1 MMAAL
6 HHSGLPLAAAAIAV
20 SAGSPV
26 FGGELQCTA
35 PVAPA
40 QLHWGASP
48 AGPLPTRPHSA
59 ARRARWI
66 LAALVLGVLGLLL
79 IAILLPVGTLLGKSL
94 WAEDGRFTGL
104 AQFVAYARTPGVG
117 QSLFNS
123 LWLSALSATLGVAL
137 AYGYAYGVMR
147 CCLPGARWFRAVAL
161 VPLLA
166 PSLLMAISLIYLF
179 GSQGLLKSWLMGGSA
194 YGPFGIVVGAV
205 LWTFPHALMI
215 LCTTLASG
223 DARLYEAAA
232 TLGASRWRSFWQV
245 TLPGSRYGL
254 MISWIVVFVLVVTDF
269 GVPKVIGGNT
279 QVLAT
284 DIYKQVIGQQN
295 LSMGA
300 VVALLLLLP
309 AGLAF
314 VAERHLR
321 QRQAATLGLRSVLFT
336 SQPHAPLDRAM
347 LVYCGLVALVLL
359 TVMGT
364 AVLAS
369 LVSFWP
375 YNLTL
380 SFKNYRFDMMD
391 GGGWASYGNSLQLAL
406 GTAVVGALLSFLTAY
421 LVAKPTHWAR
431 TRQWLH
437 AVATLPMAVPGLAL
451 GLGYILFFNAA
462 WNPLHFLYGSLSILV
477 VCTVAHFFSV
487 AHITQL
493 TALQQLDAEYER
505 VADSMGV
512 PFWTVLWRVH
522 LPVCLPAVMQV
533 AGYFFVN
540 AMTTVSAVVFLY
552 APETTLAS
560 VAVLAMDDAG
570 DIAPAAAMATL
581 IFATAAVGRLLIA
594 GLDAGLS
601 RRTQR
606 WRQR

>member
-1 MMAAL
+1 MMTAATPA
-6 HHSGLPLAAAAIAV
+6 LPLGADPVVPSAV
-20 SAGSPV
+20 PH
-26 FGGELQCTA
+26 TA
-35 PVAPA
+35 RRH
-40 QLHWGASP
+40 QD
-48 AGPLPTRPHSA
+48 AGPAAPRPSRTFHGE
-59 ARRARWI
+59 RLW
-66 LAALVLGVLGLLL
+66 LGVLVLGLLGVLL
-79 IAILLPVGTLLGKSL
+79 IAIALPVGALLGRSF
-94 WAEDGRFTGL
+94 WSADGQFSGL
-104 AQFVAYARTPGVG
+104 AQYMAYARTPGVA

-123 LWLSALSATLGVAL
+123 LWLSATSSTLCVAL
-137 AYGYAYGVMR
+137 AYGYAYGVVRSCMP
-147 CCLPGARWFRAVAL
+147 LAAWFRAIAL

-166 PSLLMAISLIYLF
+166 PSLLMAISLVYLF
-179 GSQGLLKSWLMGGSA
+179 GAQGLLKSWLLGGSA
-194 YGPFGIVVGAV
+194 YGPFGIILGSV

-232 TLGASRWRSFWQV
+232 TLGAGRWRSFCQV
-245 TLPGSRYGL
+245 TLPSSRYGL
-254 MISWIVVFVLVVTDF
+254 LIAWIVVFVLVVTDF

-279 QVLAT
+279 PMLAT
-284 DIYKQVIGQQN
+284 DIYKQVIGQHN

-300 VVALLLLLP
+300 VVAMLLLVP

-314 VAERHLR
+314 AAERHLR
-321 QRQAATLGLRSVLFT
+321 ARQAATMAVRATPLVPQPAALRDRVL
-336 SQPHAPLDRAM
+336 L
-347 LVYCGLVALVLL
+347 LYCSLVAMGLL
-359 TVMGT
+359 AVMGT

-369 LVSFWP
+369 LVTFWP
-375 YNLTL
+375 YNLSL
-380 SFKNYRFDMMD
+380 GFRHYQFDMMD
-391 GGGWASYGNSLQLAL
+391 GGGWASYGNSLAMAAA
-406 GTAVVGALLSFLTAY
+406 TAVVGALLSFLSAY
-421 LVAKPTHWAR
+421 LVAKPTGWAR
-431 TRQWLH
+431 ARQWLH
-437 AVATLPMAVPGLAL
+437 GVATLPMAVPGLAL

-462 WNPLHFLYGSLSILV
+462 SNPLHFLYGSLGILAL
-477 VCTVAHFFSV
+477 CSVAHFFSV

-552 APETTLAS
+552 APETSLAS

-594 GLDAGLS
+594 ALDGWTQQ
-601 RRTQR
+601 RTQH
-606 WRQR
+606 WRRR

>member
-1 MMAAL
+1 MSFSTAVLGAASIPSASRKQA
-6 HHSGLPLAAAAIAV
+6 SGPAAPRQTYIFNWEKLWL
-20 SAGSPV
+20 G
-26 FGGELQCTA
+26 
-35 PVAPA
+35 
-40 QLHWGASP
+40 
-48 AGPLPTRPHSA
+48 
-59 ARRARWI
+59 
-66 LAALVLGVLGLLL
+66 ALVLGLLVVLLVA
-79 IAILLPVGTLLGKSL
+79 IALPVGTLLGHSFVSV
-94 WAEDGRFTGL
+94 DGQFSGL
-104 AQFVAYARTPGVG
+104 AQFMAYARMPGVG
-117 QSLFNS
+117 RSLFNS
-123 LWLSALSATLGVAL
+123 LWLSALSSTLCVAL
-137 AYGYAYGVMR
+137 AYGYAYGVVRSCMP
-147 CCLPGARWFRAVAL
+147 LARLFRAIAL

-179 GSQGLLKSWLMGGSA
+179 GAQGLLKSWLLGGSA
-194 YGPFGIVVGAV
+194 YGPFGIVLGSV

-215 LCTTLASG
+215 LCTTLASS

-232 TLGASRWRSFWQV
+232 TLGAGRWRSFCQV
-245 TLPGSRYGL
+245 TLPASRYGL
-254 MISWIVVFVLVVTDF
+254 MIAWIVVFVLVVTDF

-279 QVLAT
+279 QMLAT

-300 VVALLLLLP
+300 VVAMLLLVP

-314 VAERHLR
+314 AAERHLR
-321 QRQAATLGLRSVLFT
+321 AKQAATMAVRAVLLVP
-336 SQPHAPLDRAM
+336 QPHAPLDRAL
-347 LVYCGLVALVLL
+347 LVYCSLIALALL
-359 TVMGT
+359 AVMGT
-364 AVLAS
+364 AMLAS

-375 YNLTL
+375 YNLSL
-380 SFKNYRFDMMD
+380 SFKHYQFDMMD
-391 GGGWASYGNSLQLAL
+391 GGGWASYGNSLTMAAA
-406 GTAVVGALLSFLTAY
+406 TAVIGALLSFLSAY
-421 LVAKPTHWAR
+421 LVAKPTGWVRA
-431 TRQWLH
+431 RQWLH

-451 GLGYILFFNAA
+451 GLGYILFFNAGD
-462 WNPLHFLYGSLSILV
+462 NPLHFLYGSLGILV
-477 VCTVAHFFSV
+477 LCSVAHFFSV

-512 PFWTVLWRVH
+512 PFWTLLWRVH

-552 APETTLAS
+552 SPETTLAS

-594 GLDAGLS
+594 ALDAWMQK
-601 RRTQR
+601 RTQH
-606 WRQR
+606 WRHR

>member
-1 MMAAL
+1 MDASSSALPVGSYAPAAE
-6 HHSGLPLAAAAIAV
+6 SRRQQDTG
-20 SAGSPV
+20 
-26 FGGELQCTA
+26 
-35 PVAPA
+35 PVAPR
-40 QLHWGASP
+40 Q
-48 AGPLPTRPHSA
+48 TRFFD
-59 ARRARWI
+59 WEK
-66 LAALVLGVLGLLL
+66 LWLGLSVLGLLGAL
-79 IAILLPVGTLLGKSL
+79 LVAIALPVGALLGHSFVS
-94 WAEDGRFTGL
+94 ADGKFSGL
-104 AQFVAYARTPGVG
+104 AQYLAYARTPGVG

-123 LWLSALSATLGVAL
+123 LWLSAFSSTLCVAL

-147 CCLPGARWFRAVAL
+147 SCMPLAKFFRAIAL

-179 GSQGLLKSWLMGGSA
+179 GAQGLLKSWLLGGTA
-194 YGPFGIVVGAV
+194 YGPFGIILGSV

-232 TLGASRWRSFWQV
+232 TLGAGRWRSFCQV
-245 TLPGSRYGL
+245 TLPASRYGL
-254 MISWIVVFVLVVTDF
+254 MIAWIVVFVLVVTDF

-279 QVLAT
+279 QMLAT

-300 VVALLLLLP
+300 VVAMLLLVP

-314 VAERHLR
+314 AAERHLR
-321 QRQAATLGLRSVLFT
+321 ARQAAAMSVRAVPLVP
-336 SQPHAPLDRAM
+336 QPCAPLDRAL
-347 LVYCGLVALVLL
+347 LVYCSLMALALL
-359 TVMGT
+359 AVMGV

-380 SFKNYRFDMMD
+380 TFRNYQFDLMD
-391 GGGWASYGNSLQLAL
+391 GGGWASYANSLTMAVA
-406 GTAVVGALLSFLTAY
+406 TAATGALLSFLSAY
-421 LVAKPTHWAR
+421 LVAKPTGWGRA
-431 TRQWLH
+431 RQWLH

-451 GLGYILFFNAA
+451 GLGYILFFNAGG
-462 WNPLHFLYGSLSILV
+462 NPLHFLYGSMGILV
-477 VCTVAHFFSV
+477 LCTVAHFFSV

-505 VADSMGV
+505 VADSMGL
-512 PFWTVLWRVH
+512 PFWTLLWRVH

-552 APETTLAS
+552 SPETTLAS

-581 IFATAAVGRLLIA
+581 IFATAAAGRLLIA
-594 GLDAGLS
+594 LLDAWLQ
-601 RRTQR
+601 RRTQH

>member
-1 MMAAL
+1 MDASSSAL
-6 HHSGLPLAAAAIAV
+6 PV
-20 SAGSPV
+20 GSY
-26 FGGELQCTA
+26 
-35 PVAPA
+35 APA
-40 QLHWGASP
+40 EVSRQQQGIGPASP
-48 AGPLPTRPHSA
+48 RQTRIFH
-59 ARRARWI
+59 WEK
-66 LAALVLGVLGLLL
+66 LWLGALVLGLLGALLVA
-79 IAILLPVGTLLGKSL
+79 IALPVGALLGRSFVS
-94 WAEDGRFTGL
+94 ADGKFSGL
-104 AQFVAYARTPGVG
+104 AQYLAYAQTPGVG

-123 LWLSALSATLGVAL
+123 LWLSAVSSTLCVAL

-147 CCLPGARWFRAVAL
+147 SCMPLARFFRAIAL

-179 GSQGLLKSWLMGGSA
+179 GAQGLLKSWLAGGTA
-194 YGPFGIVVGAV
+194 YGPFGIILGSV

-232 TLGASRWRSFWQV
+232 TLGAGRWRSFCQV
-245 TLPGSRYGL
+245 TLPASRYGL
-254 MISWIVVFVLVVTDF
+254 MIAWIVVFVLVVTDF

-279 QVLAT
+279 QMLAT

-300 VVALLLLLP
+300 VVAMLLLVP

-314 VAERHLR
+314 AAERHLR
-321 QRQAATLGLRSVLFT
+321 ARQAAAMSVRAVPLVP
-336 SQPHAPLDRAM
+336 QPCAPLDRAL
-347 LVYCGLVALVLL
+347 LVYCSLMALALL
-359 TVMGT
+359 AVMGV

-380 SFKNYRFDMMD
+380 TLRNYQFDLMD
-391 GGGWASYGNSLQLAL
+391 GGGWASYANSLTMAVA
-406 GTAVVGALLSFLTAY
+406 TAAMGALLSFLSAY
-421 LVAKPTHWAR
+421 LVARPTGWGRA
-431 TRQWLH
+431 RQWLH

-451 GLGYILFFNAA
+451 GLGYILFFNAGS
-462 WNPLHFLYGSLSILV
+462 NPLHFLYGSMGILV
-477 VCTVAHFFSV
+477 LCSVAHFFSV

-512 PFWTVLWRVH
+512 PFWTLLWRVH

-552 APETTLAS
+552 SPETTLAS

-581 IFATAAVGRLLIA
+581 IFATAAAGRLLIA
-594 GLDAGLS
+594 LLDAWLQ
-601 RRTQR
+601 RRTQH

>member
-1 MMAAL
+1 MSAHPMDT
-6 HHSGLPLAAAAIAV
+6 AISVPVPVPVPMPVDRSV
-20 SAGSPV
+20 SARRS
-26 FGGELQCTA
+26 A
-35 PVAPA
+35 
-40 QLHWGASP
+40 P
-48 AGPLPTRPHSA
+48 AGPARPRERSA
-59 ARRARWI
+59 GWERWW
-66 LAALVLGVLGLLL
+66 LGALVLGALAWLLAT
-79 IAILLPVGTLLGKSL
+79 IALPVASLLGRSF
-94 WAEDGRFTGL
+94 WDDAGRFTGL
-104 AQFVAYARTPGVG
+104 AQFITYARMPGVA

-123 LWLSALSATLGVAL
+123 LWLSAVSSTVCVLL
-137 AYGYAYGVMR
+137 AYVYAYGVVRSCMP
-147 CCLPGARWFRAVAL
+147 LARWFRGLAL

-179 GSQGLLKSWLMGGSA
+179 GSQGLLKGWLQGGSA
-194 YGPFGIVVGAV
+194 YGPFGIIVGSV

-232 TLGASRWRSFWQV
+232 TLGASRWRSFRQV
-245 TLPGSRYGL
+245 TLPASRYGL

-279 QVLAT
+279 AMLAT
-284 DIYKQVIGQQN
+284 DIYKQVIGQQK

-300 VVALLLLLP
+300 VVAMLLLVP

-314 VAERHLR
+314 AAERHLR
-321 QRQAATLGLRSVLFT
+321 ARQAATMGVRSVTLVP
-336 SQPHAPLDRAM
+336 QPHAPLDRA
-347 LVYCGLVALVLL
+347 LLAYCALVVLALL
-359 TVMGT
+359 AVMGT

-369 LVSFWP
+369 LVSYWP

-380 SFKNYRFDMMD
+380 TFKNYRFDMMD
-391 GGGWASYGNSLQLAL
+391 GGGWASYGNSLSMALA
-406 GTAVVGALLSFLTAY
+406 TAVVGAVLSFVTAY
-421 LVAKPTHWAR
+421 LVAKPQRWAR

-451 GLGYILFFNAA
+451 GLGYILFFNAQG
-462 WNPLHFLYGSLSILV
+462 NPLHFLYGSMAILV
-477 VCTVAHFFSV
+477 LCSVAHFFSV

-493 TALQQLDAEYER
+493 AALQQLDAEYER
-505 VADSMGV
+505 VADSLGV
-512 PFWTVLWRVH
+512 AFWTLLWRVH
-522 LPVCLPAVMQV
+522 LPVCMPVVMQV

-552 APETTLAS
+552 SPETTLAS

-570 DIAPAAAMATL
+570 DTAPAAAMATL
-581 IFATAAVGRLLIA
+581 IFATAATGRLLIA
-594 GLDAGLS
+594 ALDAWVQ

>member
-1 MMAAL
+1 MSFSTAVLGAASIPSASRKQA
-6 HHSGLPLAAAAIAV
+6 SGPAA
-20 SAGSPV
+20 PRQTHV
-26 FGGELQCTA
+26 FNWEKLWLG
-35 PVAPA
+35 
-40 QLHWGASP
+40 
-48 AGPLPTRPHSA
+48 
-59 ARRARWI
+59 
-66 LAALVLGVLGLLL
+66 ALVLGLLAVLLVA
-79 IAILLPVGTLLGKSL
+79 IALPVGTLLGHSFVS
-94 WAEDGRFTGL
+94 ADGQFSGL
-104 AQFVAYARTPGVG
+104 AQFMAYARTPGVG
-117 QSLFNS
+117 RSLFNS
-123 LWLSALSATLGVAL
+123 LWLSALSSTLCVAL
-137 AYGYAYGVMR
+137 AYGYAYGVVRSCMP
-147 CCLPGARWFRAVAL
+147 LARLFRAIAL

-179 GSQGLLKSWLMGGSA
+179 GAQGMLKSWLLGGSA
-194 YGPFGIVVGAV
+194 YGPFGIVLGSV

-232 TLGASRWRSFWQV
+232 TLGAGRWRSFCQV
-245 TLPGSRYGL
+245 TLPASRYGL
-254 MISWIVVFVLVVTDF
+254 MIAWIVVFVLVVTDF

-279 QVLAT
+279 QMLAT

-295 LSMGA
+295 LSMGS
-300 VVALLLLLP
+300 VVAMLLLVP

-314 VAERHLR
+314 AAERHLR
-321 QRQAATLGLRSVLFT
+321 AKQAASMAVRAVPLVP
-336 SQPHAPLDRAM
+336 QPHAPLDRAL
-347 LVYCGLVALVLL
+347 LVYCSLIALALL
-359 TVMGT
+359 AVMGT
-364 AVLAS
+364 AMLAS

-375 YNLTL
+375 YNLSL
-380 SFKNYRFDMMD
+380 SFKHYQFDMMD
-391 GGGWASYGNSLQLAL
+391 GGGWASYGNSLTMAAA
-406 GTAVVGALLSFLTAY
+406 TAVIGALLSFLSAY
-421 LVAKPTHWAR
+421 LVAKPTGWVRA
-431 TRQWLH
+431 RQWLH

-451 GLGYILFFNAA
+451 GLGYILFFNAGD
-462 WNPLHFLYGSLSILV
+462 NPLHFLYGSLGILV
-477 VCTVAHFFSV
+477 LCSVAHFFSV

-512 PFWTVLWRVH
+512 PFWTLLWRVH

-552 APETTLAS
+552 SPETTLAS

-594 GLDAGLS
+594 ALDAWMQK
-601 RRTQR
+601 RTQH
-606 WRQR
+606 WRHR

>member
-1 MMAAL
+1 MSFSTAAL
-6 HHSGLPLAAAAIAV
+6 DIASIPSVSRKQASGPAA
-20 SAGSPV
+20 PRQTRV
-26 FGGELQCTA
+26 FNWEKLWLG
-35 PVAPA
+35 
-40 QLHWGASP
+40 
-48 AGPLPTRPHSA
+48 
-59 ARRARWI
+59 
-66 LAALVLGVLGLLL
+66 ALVLGLLAAL
-79 IAILLPVGTLLGKSL
+79 LVAIALPVGTLLGHSFVS
-94 WAEDGRFTGL
+94 ADGQFSGL
-104 AQFVAYARTPGVG
+104 AQFMSYAQTPGVG

-123 LWLSALSATLGVAL
+123 LWLSAVSSTLCVAL
-137 AYGYAYGVMR
+137 AYGYAYGAVRSCMP
-147 CCLPGARWFRAVAL
+147 LARLFRAIAL

-166 PSLLMAISLIYLF
+166 PSLFMAISLIYLF
-179 GSQGLLKSWLMGGSA
+179 GAQGLLKSWLLGGSA
-194 YGPFGIVVGAV
+194 YGPFGIILGSV

-232 TLGASRWRSFWQV
+232 TLGAGRWRSFCQV
-245 TLPGSRYGL
+245 TLPASRYGL
-254 MISWIVVFVLVVTDF
+254 MIAWIVVFVLVVTDF

-279 QVLAT
+279 QMLAT

-300 VVALLLLLP
+300 VVAMLLLVP

-314 VAERHLR
+314 AAERHLR
-321 QRQAATLGLRSVLFT
+321 AKQAATMAVRAVPLVPQAYAL
-336 SQPHAPLDRAM
+336 LDRSL
-347 LVYCGLVALVLL
+347 LVYCSMVAAVLL
-359 TVMGT
+359 AVMGT
-364 AVLAS
+364 AMLAS

-375 YNLTL
+375 YNLSL
-380 SFKNYRFDMMD
+380 SFKHYQFDMMD
-391 GGGWASYGNSLQLAL
+391 GGGWASYGNSLTMAAA
-406 GTAVVGALLSFLTAY
+406 TAVIGALLSFLSAY
-421 LVAKPTHWAR
+421 LVAKPTGWVRA
-431 TRQWLH
+431 RQWLH

-451 GLGYILFFNAA
+451 GLGYILFFNAGG
-462 WNPLHFLYGSLSILV
+462 NPLHFLYGSMGILV
-477 VCTVAHFFSV
+477 LCSVAHFFSV

-512 PFWTVLWRVH
+512 PFWTLLWRVH

-552 APETTLAS
+552 SPETTLAS

-581 IFATAAVGRLLIA
+581 IFATAAAGRLLIA
-594 GLDAGLS
+594 LLDAWLQ
-601 RRTQR
+601 RRTQH

>member
-1 MMAAL
+1 MAANAAAG
-6 HHSGLPLAAAAIAV
+6 SLPLAALRE
-20 SAGSPV
+20 
-26 FGGELQCTA
+26 GEK
-35 PVAPA
+35 PA
-40 QLHWGASP
+40 RATQP
-48 AGPLPTRPHSA
+48 AGPSRPRHGA
-59 ARRARWI
+59 LDRERIW
-66 LAALVLGVLGLLL
+66 LGVLVLGMLGLLL
-79 IAILLPVGTLLGKSL
+79 VAVALPVGTLLGHSFL
-94 WAEDGRFTGL
+94 SGQGRFTGL
-104 AQFVAYARTPGVG
+104 AQYLAYVRMPGVG
-117 QSLFNS
+117 RSLFNS
-123 LWLSALSATLGVAL
+123 LWLSAASSTVCVAL
-137 AYGYAYGVMR
+137 AYVYAYGITRSCMP
-147 CCLPGARWFRAVAL
+147 LARFFRAVAL
-161 VPLLA
+161 IPLLA

-179 GSQGLLKSWLMGGSA
+179 GAQGLLKGWLMGGTA
-194 YGPFGIVVGAV
+194 YGPFGIIVGSV

-232 TLGASRWRSFWQV
+232 TLGAGRWRSFCQV
-245 TLPGSRYGL
+245 TLPASRYGL
-254 MISWIVVFVLVVTDF
+254 MIAWIVVFVLVATDF

-279 QVLAT
+279 QMLAT

-300 VVALLLLLP
+300 VVAMLLLVP

-314 VAERHLR
+314 AAERHLR
-321 QRQAATLGLRSVLFT
+321 ARQAASMAVRAVPLTP
-336 SQPHAPLDRAM
+336 QPHAPLDRA
-347 LVYCGLVALVLL
+347 LLAYCGLVALALL
-359 TVMGT
+359 AVMGT

-375 YNLTL
+375 YNLGL
-380 SFKNYRFDMMD
+380 SLKNYRFDMMD
-391 GGGWASYGNSLQLAL
+391 GGGWASYGNSLRMAAA
-406 GTAVVGALLSFLTAY
+406 TAVLGALLSFVSAY
-421 LVAKPTHWAR
+421 LVARPAGWRR

-451 GLGYILFFNAA
+451 GLGYILFFNAGG
-462 WNPLHFLYGSLSILV
+462 NPLHFMYGSLSILV
-477 VCTVAHFFSV
+477 LCSVAHFFSV

-512 PFWTVLWRVH
+512 PFWALLWRVH

-552 APETTLAS
+552 SPETTLAS

-581 IFATAAVGRLLIA
+581 IFATAAAGRLLIA
-594 GLDAGLS
+594 WLDAWMQK
-601 RRTQR
+601 RTQH

>member
-1 MMAAL
+1 MSATPMMAAL
-6 HHSGLPLAAAAIAV
+6 RESDRPVRTSLPSG
-20 SAGSPV
+20 
-26 FGGELQCTA
+26 
-35 PVAPA
+35 PA
-40 QLHWGASP
+40 KPRHGALHWERIWLG
-48 AGPLPTRPHSA
+48 L
-59 ARRARWI
+59 
-66 LAALVLGVLGLLL
+66 LVLGMLGVLLVA
-79 IAILLPVGTLLGKSL
+79 IALPVGALLGHSFL
-94 WAEDGRFTGL
+94 SADGSFTGL
-104 AQFVAYARTPGVG
+104 AQYLAYARMPGVG

-123 LWLSALSATLGVAL
+123 VWLSAVSSTLCVAL
-137 AYGYAYGVMR
+137 AYVYAYGLTRSCMP
-147 CCLPGARWFRAVAL
+147 LARFFRAVAL

-179 GSQGLLKSWLMGGSA
+179 GAQGLLKSWLLGGTA
-194 YGPFGIVVGAV
+194 YGPFGIIVGSV

-232 TLGASRWRSFWQV
+232 TLGAGRWRSFCQV
-245 TLPGSRYGL
+245 TLPASRYGL
-254 MISWIVVFVLVVTDF
+254 MIAWIVVFVLVVTDF

-279 QVLAT
+279 QMLAT

-300 VVALLLLLP
+300 VVAMLLLVP

-314 VAERHLR
+314 AAERHLR
-321 QRQAATLGLRSVLFT
+321 ARQAATMAVRAVPLT
-336 SQPHAPLDRAM
+336 PQPHAPLDRA
-347 LVYCGLVALVLL
+347 LLAYCGLIALALL
-359 TVMGT
+359 AVMGT

-375 YNLTL
+375 YNLGL
-380 SFKNYRFDMMD
+380 SLKNYRFDMMD
-391 GGGWASYGNSLQLAL
+391 GGGWASYGNSLAMA
-406 GTAVVGALLSFLTAY
+406 GATAVLGALLSFVSAY
-421 LVAKPTHWAR
+421 LVAKPTGWGR

-451 GLGYILFFNAA
+451 GLGYILFFNAGG
-462 WNPLHFLYGSLSILV
+462 NPLHFMYGSLSILV
-477 VCTVAHFFSV
+477 LCSVAHFFSV

-512 PFWTVLWRVH
+512 PFWTLLWRVH

-552 APETTLAS
+552 SPETTLAS

-581 IFATAAVGRLLIA
+581 IFATAAAGRLLIA
-594 GLDAGLS
+594 LLDAWTQK
-601 RRTQR
+601 RTQH

>member
-1 MMAAL
+1 MSMDASSSAL
-6 HHSGLPLAAAAIAV
+6 PVRSYAPAAASRQQQGTCPA
-20 SAGSPV
+20 
-26 FGGELQCTA
+26 A
-35 PVAPA
+35 PRQTRFV
-40 QLHWGASP
+40 HWEK
-48 AGPLPTRPHSA
+48 L
-59 ARRARWI
+59 W
-66 LAALVLGVLGLLL
+66 LGLSVLGLLGAL
-79 IAILLPVGTLLGKSL
+79 LVAIALPVGALLGRSFVS
-94 WAEDGRFTGL
+94 ADGKFSGL
-104 AQFVAYARTPGVG
+104 AQYLAYAQTPGVG

-123 LWLSALSATLGVAL
+123 LWLSAVSSTLCVAL

-147 CCLPGARWFRAVAL
+147 SCMPLARFFRAIAL

-179 GSQGLLKSWLMGGSA
+179 GAQGLLKSWLAGGTA
-194 YGPFGIVVGAV
+194 YGPFGIILGSV

-232 TLGASRWRSFWQV
+232 TLGAGRWRSFCQV
-245 TLPGSRYGL
+245 TLPASRYGL
-254 MISWIVVFVLVVTDF
+254 MIAWIVVFVLVVTDF

-279 QVLAT
+279 QMLAT

-300 VVALLLLLP
+300 VVAMLLLVP

-314 VAERHLR
+314 AAERHLR
-321 QRQAATLGLRSVLFT
+321 ARQAAAMSVRAVPLVP
-336 SQPHAPLDRAM
+336 QPCAPLDRAL
-347 LVYCGLVALVLL
+347 LVYCSLMALALL
-359 TVMGT
+359 AVMGV

-380 SFKNYRFDMMD
+380 TLRNYQFDLMD
-391 GGGWASYGNSLQLAL
+391 GGGWASYANSLTMAVA
-406 GTAVVGALLSFLTAY
+406 TAAVGALLSFLSAY
-421 LVAKPTHWAR
+421 LVARPTGWGRA
-431 TRQWLH
+431 RQWLH

-451 GLGYILFFNAA
+451 GLGYILFFNAGS
-462 WNPLHFLYGSLSILV
+462 NPLHFLYGSMGILV
-477 VCTVAHFFSV
+477 LCSVAHFFSV

-512 PFWTVLWRVH
+512 PFWTLLWRVH

-552 APETTLAS
+552 SPETTLAS

-581 IFATAAVGRLLIA
+581 IFATAATGRLLIA
-594 GLDAGLS
+594 LLDAWLQ
-601 RRTQR
+601 RRTQH

>member
-1 MMAAL
+1 MNA
-6 HHSGLPLAAAAIAV
+6 SS
-20 SAGSPV
+20 SAMPVGSY
-26 FGGELQCTA
+26 
-35 PVAPA
+35 APA
-40 QLHWGASP
+40 AESRRQQGTGP
-48 AGPLPTRPHSA
+48 ATPRQTRFFD
-59 ARRARWI
+59 WEK
-66 LAALVLGVLGLLL
+66 LWLGALVLGLLGALLVA
-79 IAILLPVGTLLGKSL
+79 IALPVGALLRHSFVSADGKFS
-94 WAEDGRFTGL
+94 GL
-104 AQFVAYARTPGVG
+104 AQYLAYAQMPGVG

-123 LWLSALSATLGVAL
+123 LWLSAFSSTLCVAL

-147 CCLPGARWFRAVAL
+147 SCMPLAKLFRAIAL

-179 GSQGLLKSWLMGGSA
+179 GAQGLLKSWLLGGTA
-194 YGPFGIVVGAV
+194 YGPFGIILGSV

-232 TLGASRWRSFWQV
+232 TLGAGRWRSFCQV
-245 TLPGSRYGL
+245 TLPASRYGL
-254 MISWIVVFVLVVTDF
+254 MIAWIVVFVLVVTDF
-269 GVPKVIGGNT
+269 GVPKVIG
-279 QVLAT
+279 
-284 DIYKQVIGQQN
+284 QQN

-300 VVALLLLLP
+300 VVAMLLLVP

-314 VAERHLR
+314 AAERHLR
-321 QRQAATLGLRSVLFT
+321 ARQAAAMSVRAVPLVP
-336 SQPHAPLDRAM
+336 QPYAPLDRAL
-347 LVYCGLVALVLL
+347 LVYCSLMALALL
-359 TVMGT
+359 AVMGV

-375 YNLTL
+375 YNLSL
-380 SFKNYRFDMMD
+380 SFKHYQFDMMD
-391 GGGWASYGNSLQLAL
+391 GGGWASYANSLTMAVA
-406 GTAVVGALLSFLTAY
+406 TAVIGALMSFLSAY
-421 LVAKPTHWAR
+421 LVARPTGWGRA
-431 TRQWLH
+431 RQWLH

-451 GLGYILFFNAA
+451 GLGYILFFNAGS
-462 WNPLHFLYGSLSILV
+462 NPLHFLYGSMGILV
-477 VCTVAHFFSV
+477 LCTVAHFFSV

-505 VADSMGV
+505 VADSMGL
-512 PFWTVLWRVH
+512 PFWTLLWRVH

-552 APETTLAS
+552 SPETTLAS

-581 IFATAAVGRLLIA
+581 IFATAAAGRLLIA
-594 GLDAGLS
+594 LLDAWLQ
-601 RRTQR
+601 RRTQH

>member
-1 MMAAL
+1 MMTAATPA
-6 HHSGLPLAAAAIAV
+6 LPLGADPVVPSAV
-20 SAGSPV
+20 PH
-26 FGGELQCTA
+26 TA
-35 PVAPA
+35 RRH
-40 QLHWGASP
+40 QD
-48 AGPLPTRPHSA
+48 AGPAAPRPSRTFHGE
-59 ARRARWI
+59 RLW
-66 LAALVLGVLGLLL
+66 LGGLVLGLLGVLL
-79 IAILLPVGTLLGKSL
+79 IAIALPVGALLGRSF
-94 WAEDGRFTGL
+94 WSADGQFSGL
-104 AQFVAYARTPGVG
+104 AQYMAYARTPGVA

-123 LWLSALSATLGVAL
+123 LWLSATSSTLCVAL
-137 AYGYAYGVMR
+137 AYGYAYGVVRSCMP
-147 CCLPGARWFRAVAL
+147 LAAWFRAIAL

-179 GSQGLLKSWLMGGSA
+179 GAQGLLKSWLLGGSA
-194 YGPFGIVVGAV
+194 YGPFGIILGSV

-232 TLGASRWRSFWQV
+232 TLGAGRWRSFCQV
-245 TLPGSRYGL
+245 TLPSSRYGL
-254 MISWIVVFVLVVTDF
+254 LIAWIVVFVLVVTDF

-279 QVLAT
+279 PMLAT
-284 DIYKQVIGQQN
+284 DIYKQVIGQHN

-300 VVALLLLLP
+300 VVAMLLLVP

-314 VAERHLR
+314 AAERHLR
-321 QRQAATLGLRSVLFT
+321 ARQAATMAVRATPLVPQPAALR
-336 SQPHAPLDRAM
+336 DRA
-347 LVYCGLVALVLL
+347 LLLYCSLVAMGLL
-359 TVMGT
+359 AVMGT

-369 LVSFWP
+369 LVTFWP
-375 YNLTL
+375 YNLSL
-380 SFKNYRFDMMD
+380 GFRHYQFDMMD
-391 GGGWASYGNSLQLAL
+391 GGGWASYGNSLAMAAA
-406 GTAVVGALLSFLTAY
+406 TAVVGALLSFLSAY
-421 LVAKPTHWAR
+421 LVAKPTGWAR
-431 TRQWLH
+431 ARQWLH

-462 WNPLHFLYGSLSILV
+462 SNPLHFLYGSLGILV
-477 VCTVAHFFSV
+477 LCSVAHFFSV

-552 APETTLAS
+552 APETSLAS

-594 GLDAGLS
+594 ALDAWTQQ
-601 RRTQR
+601 RTQH
-606 WRQR
+606 WRHR

>member
-1 MMAAL
+1 MMTAATPA
-6 HHSGLPLAAAAIAV
+6 LPLGADPVVPSAV
-20 SAGSPV
+20 PH
-26 FGGELQCTA
+26 TA
-35 PVAPA
+35 RRH
-40 QLHWGASP
+40 QD
-48 AGPLPTRPHSA
+48 AGPAAPRPSRTFHGE
-59 ARRARWI
+59 RLW
-66 LAALVLGVLGLLL
+66 LGVLVLGLLGVLL
-79 IAILLPVGTLLGKSL
+79 IAIALPVGALLGRSF
-94 WAEDGRFTGL
+94 WSADGQFSGL
-104 AQFVAYARTPGVG
+104 AQYMAYARTPGVA

-123 LWLSALSATLGVAL
+123 LWLSATSSTLCVAL
-137 AYGYAYGVMR
+137 AYGYAYGVVRSCMP
-147 CCLPGARWFRAVAL
+147 LAAWFRAIAL

-179 GSQGLLKSWLMGGSA
+179 GAQGLLKSWLLGGSA
-194 YGPFGIVVGAV
+194 YGPFGIILGSV

-232 TLGASRWRSFWQV
+232 TLGAGRWRSFCQV
-245 TLPGSRYGL
+245 TLPSSRYGL
-254 MISWIVVFVLVVTDF
+254 LIAWIVVFVLVVTDF

-279 QVLAT
+279 PMLAT
-284 DIYKQVIGQQN
+284 DIYKQVIGQHN

-300 VVALLLLLP
+300 VVAMLLLVP

-314 VAERHLR
+314 AAERHLR
-321 QRQAATLGLRSVLFT
+321 ARQVATMAVRATPLVPQPAALR
-336 SQPHAPLDRAM
+336 DRA
-347 LVYCGLVALVLL
+347 LLLYCSLVAMGLL
-359 TVMGT
+359 AVMGT

-369 LVSFWP
+369 LVTFWP
-375 YNLTL
+375 YNLSL
-380 SFKNYRFDMMD
+380 GFRHYQFDMMD
-391 GGGWASYGNSLQLAL
+391 GGGWASYGNSLAMAAA
-406 GTAVVGALLSFLTAY
+406 TAVVGALLSFLSAY
-421 LVAKPTHWAR
+421 LVAKPTGWAR
-431 TRQWLH
+431 ARQWLH

-462 WNPLHFLYGSLSILV
+462 SNPLHFLYGSLGILV
-477 VCTVAHFFSV
+477 LCSVAHFFSV

-552 APETTLAS
+552 APETSLAS

-594 GLDAGLS
+594 ALDGWTQK
-601 RRTQR
+601 RTQH
-606 WRQR
+606 WRHR

>member
-1 MMAAL
+1 MPVGSYAPAAEPRRQQ
-6 HHSGLPLAAAAIAV
+6 GTGP
-20 SAGSPV
+20 
-26 FGGELQCTA
+26 TA
-35 PVAPA
+35 PR
-40 QLHWGASP
+40 Q
-48 AGPLPTRPHSA
+48 TRFFD
-59 ARRARWI
+59 WEK
-66 LAALVLGVLGLLL
+66 LWLGALVLGLLGALLVA
-79 IAILLPVGTLLGKSL
+79 IALPVGALLGHSFVS
-94 WAEDGRFTGL
+94 ADGKFSGL
-104 AQFVAYARTPGVG
+104 AQYFAYAQMPGVG

-123 LWLSALSATLGVAL
+123 LWLSAFSSTLCVAL

-147 CCLPGARWFRAVAL
+147 SCMPLAKFFRAIAL

-179 GSQGLLKSWLMGGSA
+179 GAQGLLKSWLLGGTA
-194 YGPFGIVVGAV
+194 YGPFGIILGSV

-232 TLGASRWRSFWQV
+232 TLGAGRWRSFCQV
-245 TLPGSRYGL
+245 TLPASRYGL
-254 MISWIVVFVLVVTDF
+254 MIAWIVVFVLVVTDF

-279 QVLAT
+279 QMLAT

-300 VVALLLLLP
+300 VVAMLLLVP

-314 VAERHLR
+314 AAERHLR
-321 QRQAATLGLRSVLFT
+321 ARQAAAMSVRAVPLVP
-336 SQPHAPLDRAM
+336 QPCAPLDRAL
-347 LVYCGLVALVLL
+347 LVYCSLMALALL
-359 TVMGT
+359 AVMGV

-380 SFKNYRFDMMD
+380 TFRNYQFDLMD
-391 GGGWASYGNSLQLAL
+391 GGGWASYANSLTMAVA
-406 GTAVVGALLSFLTAY
+406 TAAVGALLSFLSAY
-421 LVAKPTHWAR
+421 LVARPTGWGSA
-431 TRQWLH
+431 RQWLH

-451 GLGYILFFNAA
+451 GLGYILFFNAGG
-462 WNPLHFLYGSLSILV
+462 NPLHFLYGSMGILV
-477 VCTVAHFFSV
+477 LCTVAHFFSV

-505 VADSMGV
+505 VADSMGL
-512 PFWTVLWRVH
+512 PFWTLLWRVH

-552 APETTLAS
+552 SPETTLAS

-581 IFATAAVGRLLIA
+581 IFATAAAGRLLIA
-594 GLDAGLS
+594 LLDAWLQ
-601 RRTQR
+601 RRTQH

>member
-1 MMAAL
+1 MMAAAPA
-6 HHSGLPLAAAAIAV
+6 LPIGPIGMDL
-20 SAGSPV
+20 S
-26 FGGELQCTA
+26 A
-35 PVAPA
+35 PVAVPYKKQRRQASGPA
-40 QLHWGASP
+40 APQQ
-48 AGPLPTRPHSA
+48 TRFFN
-59 ARRARWI
+59 WEK
-66 LAALVLGVLGLLL
+66 LWLGVLVLGLLGAL
-79 IAILLPVGTLLGKSL
+79 LVAIALPVGALLGRSF
-94 WAEDGRFTGL
+94 WSADGTFSGL
-104 AQFVAYARTPGVG
+104 AQYIAYAQMPGVG

-123 LWLSALSATLGVAL
+123 LWLSALSSTLCVAL

-147 CCLPGARWFRAVAL
+147 TCMPLAKLFRAMAL

-179 GSQGLLKSWLMGGSA
+179 GAQGLLKALLMGGTA
-194 YGPFGIVVGAV
+194 YGPFGIIVGSV

-232 TLGASRWRSFWQV
+232 TLGAGRWRSFCQV
-245 TLPGSRYGL
+245 TLPASRYGL
-254 MISWIVVFVLVVTDF
+254 MIAWIVVFVLVVTDF

-279 QVLAT
+279 QMLAT

-300 VVALLLLLP
+300 VVAMLLLVP

-314 VAERHLR
+314 AAERHLR
-321 QRQAATLGLRSVLFT
+321 AKQAATMAVRAVPL
-336 SQPHAPLDRAM
+336 QPQPYAPLDRA
-347 LVYCGLVALVLL
+347 LLAYCSLIALVLL
-359 TVMGT
+359 AVLGT
-364 AVLAS
+364 AMLAS
-369 LVSFWP
+369 LVTFWP
-375 YNLTL
+375 YNLSL
-380 SFKNYRFDMMD
+380 SFKHYQFDMMD
-391 GGGWASYGNSLQLAL
+391 GGGWASYGNSLTMAAA
-406 GTAVVGALLSFLTAY
+406 TAVIGALLSFVSAY
-421 LVAKPTHWAR
+421 LVAKPTGWVRA
-431 TRQWLH
+431 RQWLH

-451 GLGYILFFNAA
+451 GLGYILFFNAGS
-462 WNPLHFLYGSLSILV
+462 NPLHFMYGSLSILV
-477 VCTVAHFFSV
+477 LCTVAHFFSV

-512 PFWTVLWRVH
+512 PFWTLLWRVH

-552 APETTLAS
+552 SPETTLAS

-594 GLDAGLS
+594 ALDGWMQK
-601 RRTQR
+601 RTQH
-606 WRQR
+606 WRMR

>member
-1 MMAAL
+1 MMAAAAPA
-6 HHSGLPLAAAAIAV
+6 LPLGV
-20 SAGSPV
+20 D
-26 FGGELQCTA
+26 
-35 PVAPA
+35 
-40 QLHWGASP
+40 
-48 AGPLPTRPHSA
+48 
-59 ARRARWI
+59 
-66 LAALVLGVLGLLL
+66 LAAPPAVPQKSQRRRQASGPAAPQQSTFFHWEKLWLGVLVLGLLAAL
-79 IAILLPVGTLLGKSL
+79 LVAIALPVGALLGHSF
-94 WAEDGRFTGL
+94 WSADGTFSGL
-104 AQFVAYARTPGVG
+104 AQYIAYARTPGVG

-123 LWLSALSATLGVAL
+123 LWLSAVSSTLCVAL

-147 CCLPGARWFRAVAL
+147 SCMPLAKLFRAIAL

-179 GSQGLLKSWLMGGSA
+179 GAQGLLKSWLLGGSA
-194 YGPFGIVVGAV
+194 YGPFGIILGSV

-232 TLGASRWRSFWQV
+232 TLGAGRWRSFCQV
-245 TLPGSRYGL
+245 TLPASRYGL
-254 MISWIVVFVLVVTDF
+254 MIAWIVVFVLVVTDF

-279 QVLAT
+279 QMLAT

-300 VVALLLLLP
+300 VVAMLLLVP

-314 VAERHLR
+314 AAERHLR
-321 QRQAATLGLRSVLFT
+321 ARQAATMAVRAVPL
-336 SQPHAPLDRAM
+336 QPQPYAPLDRA
-347 LVYCGLVALVLL
+347 LLAYCSLVAVALL
-359 TVMGT
+359 AVMGT
-364 AVLAS
+364 AMLAS
-369 LVSFWP
+369 LVTFWP
-375 YNLTL
+375 YNLSL
-380 SFKNYRFDMMD
+380 SFKHYQFDMMD
-391 GGGWASYGNSLQLAL
+391 GGGWASYGNSLTMAAA
-406 GTAVVGALLSFLTAY
+406 TAVLGALLSFVSAY
-421 LVAKPTHWAR
+421 LVGKPTSWVRA
-431 TRQWLH
+431 RQWLH

-451 GLGYILFFNAA
+451 GLGYILFFNASS
-462 WNPLHFLYGSLSILV
+462 NPLHFLYGSLSILV
-477 VCTVAHFFSV
+477 LCTVAHFFSV

-512 PFWTVLWRVH
+512 PFWTLLWRVH

-552 APETTLAS
+552 SPETTLAS

-594 GLDAGLS
+594 ALDAWTQ
-601 RRTQR
+601 RRTQH

>member
-1 MMAAL
+1 MMAVATPA
-6 HHSGLPLAAAAIAV
+6 LPLGADPVVPSAV
-20 SAGSPV
+20 PH
-26 FGGELQCTA
+26 TA
-35 PVAPA
+35 RRH
-40 QLHWGASP
+40 QD
-48 AGPLPTRPHSA
+48 AGPAAPRPSRTFHGE
-59 ARRARWI
+59 RLW
-66 LAALVLGVLGLLL
+66 LGVLVLGLLGVLL
-79 IAILLPVGTLLGKSL
+79 IAIALPVGALLGRGFWS
-94 WAEDGRFTGL
+94 ADGQFSGL
-104 AQFVAYARTPGVG
+104 AQYMAYARTPGVA

-123 LWLSALSATLGVAL
+123 LWLSAASSTLCVAL
-137 AYGYAYGVMR
+137 AYGYAYGVVR
-147 CCLPGARWFRAVAL
+147 CCMPLAAWFRAIAL

-179 GSQGLLKSWLMGGSA
+179 GAQGLLKSWLLGGSA
-194 YGPFGIVVGAV
+194 YGPFGIILGSV

-232 TLGASRWRSFWQV
+232 TLGAGRWRSFCQV
-245 TLPGSRYGL
+245 TLPSSRYGL
-254 MISWIVVFVLVVTDF
+254 LIAWIVVFVLVVTDF

-279 QVLAT
+279 PMLAT
-284 DIYKQVIGQQN
+284 DIYKQVIGQHN

-300 VVALLLLLP
+300 VVAMLLLLP

-314 VAERHLR
+314 AAERHLR
-321 QRQAATLGLRSVLFT
+321 ARQAATMAVRATPLVPQPAALR
-336 SQPHAPLDRAM
+336 DRA
-347 LVYCGLVALVLL
+347 LLLYCSLVAMGLL
-359 TVMGT
+359 AVMGT

-369 LVSFWP
+369 LVTFWP
-375 YNLTL
+375 YNLSL
-380 SFKNYRFDMMD
+380 GFRHYQFDMMD
-391 GGGWASYGNSLQLAL
+391 GGGWASYGNSLAMAAA
-406 GTAVVGALLSFLTAY
+406 TAVVGALLSFLSAY
-421 LVAKPTHWAR
+421 LVAKPTGWAR
-431 TRQWLH
+431 ARQWLH

-462 WNPLHFLYGSLSILV
+462 SNPLHFLYGSLGILV
-477 VCTVAHFFSV
+477 LCSVAHFFSV

-552 APETTLAS
+552 APETSLAS

-581 IFATAAVGRLLIA
+581 IFATAAAGRLLIA
-594 GLDAGLS
+594 ALDAWAQQ
-601 RRTQR
+601 RTQH
-606 WRQR
+606 WRHR

>member
-1 MMAAL
+1 MDA
-6 HHSGLPLAAAAIAV
+6 SS
-20 SAGSPV
+20 SAMPVGSY
-26 FGGELQCTA
+26 
-35 PVAPA
+35 APA
-40 QLHWGASP
+40 AESRRQQGTGP
-48 AGPLPTRPHSA
+48 ATPRQTRFFD
-59 ARRARWI
+59 WEK
-66 LAALVLGVLGLLL
+66 LWLGALVLGLLGALLVA
-79 IAILLPVGTLLGKSL
+79 IALPVGALLGHSFVS
-94 WAEDGRFTGL
+94 ADGKFSGL
-104 AQFVAYARTPGVG
+104 AHYLAYARTPGVG

-123 LWLSALSATLGVAL
+123 LWLSAFSSTLCVAL

-147 CCLPGARWFRAVAL
+147 SCMPLAKFFRAITL

-179 GSQGLLKSWLMGGSA
+179 GAQGLLKSWLLGGTA
-194 YGPFGIVVGAV
+194 YGPFGIILGSV

-215 LCTTLASG
+215 LCTTLSSG

-232 TLGASRWRSFWQV
+232 TLGAGRWRSFCQV
-245 TLPGSRYGL
+245 TLPASRYGL
-254 MISWIVVFVLVVTDF
+254 MIAWIVVFVLVVTDF

-279 QVLAT
+279 QMLAT

-300 VVALLLLLP
+300 VVAMLLLVP

-314 VAERHLR
+314 AAERHLR
-321 QRQAATLGLRSVLFT
+321 ARQAAAMSVRAVPLVP
-336 SQPHAPLDRAM
+336 QPCAPLDRAL
-347 LVYCGLVALVLL
+347 LVYCSLMALALL
-359 TVMGT
+359 AVMGV

-380 SFKNYRFDMMD
+380 TFRNYQFDLMD
-391 GGGWASYGNSLQLAL
+391 GGGWASYVNSLTMAVA
-406 GTAVVGALLSFLTAY
+406 TAATGALLSFLSAY
-421 LVAKPTHWAR
+421 LVARPTGWGRA
-431 TRQWLH
+431 RQWLH

-451 GLGYILFFNAA
+451 GLGYILFFNAGS
-462 WNPLHFLYGSLSILV
+462 NPLHFLYGSMGILV
-477 VCTVAHFFSV
+477 LCTVAHFFSV

-505 VADSMGV
+505 VADSMGL
-512 PFWTVLWRVH
+512 PFWTLLWRVH

-552 APETTLAS
+552 SPETTLAS

-581 IFATAAVGRLLIA
+581 IFATAAAGRLLIA
-594 GLDAGLS
+594 LLDAWLQ
-601 RRTQR
+601 RRTQH

>member
-1 MMAAL
+1 MSFSTAVLGAASIPSASRKQA
-6 HHSGLPLAAAAIAV
+6 SGPAAPRQTYIFNWEKLWL
-20 SAGSPV
+20 G
-26 FGGELQCTA
+26 
-35 PVAPA
+35 
-40 QLHWGASP
+40 
-48 AGPLPTRPHSA
+48 
-59 ARRARWI
+59 
-66 LAALVLGVLGLLL
+66 ALVLGLLVVLLVA
-79 IAILLPVGTLLGKSL
+79 IALPVGTLLGHSFVS
-94 WAEDGRFTGL
+94 ADGQFSGL
-104 AQFVAYARTPGVG
+104 AQFMAYARTPGVG
-117 QSLFNS
+117 RSLFNS
-123 LWLSALSATLGVAL
+123 LWLSALSSTLCVAL
-137 AYGYAYGVMR
+137 AYGYAYGVVRSCMP
-147 CCLPGARWFRAVAL
+147 LARLFRAIAL

-179 GSQGLLKSWLMGGSA
+179 GAQGMLKSWLLGGSA
-194 YGPFGIVVGAV
+194 YGPFGIVLGSV

-232 TLGASRWRSFWQV
+232 TLGAGRWRSFCQV
-245 TLPGSRYGL
+245 TLPASRYGL
-254 MISWIVVFVLVVTDF
+254 MIAWIVVFVLVVTDF

-279 QVLAT
+279 QMLAT

-300 VVALLLLLP
+300 VVAMLLLVP

-314 VAERHLR
+314 AAERHLR
-321 QRQAATLGLRSVLFT
+321 AKQAATMTVRAVPLVP
-336 SQPHAPLDRAM
+336 QPHAPLDRAL
-347 LVYCGLVALVLL
+347 LVYCSLIALALL
-359 TVMGT
+359 AVMGT
-364 AVLAS
+364 AMLAS

-375 YNLTL
+375 YNLSL
-380 SFKNYRFDMMD
+380 SFKHYQFDMMD
-391 GGGWASYGNSLQLAL
+391 GGGWASYGNSLTMAAA
-406 GTAVVGALLSFLTAY
+406 TAVIGALLSFLSAY
-421 LVAKPTHWAR
+421 LVAKPTGWVRA
-431 TRQWLH
+431 RQWLH

-451 GLGYILFFNAA
+451 GLGYILFFNAGG
-462 WNPLHFLYGSLSILV
+462 NPLHFLYGSLGILV
-477 VCTVAHFFSV
+477 LCSVAHFFSV

-512 PFWTVLWRVH
+512 PFWTLLWRVH

-552 APETTLAS
+552 SPETTLAS

-594 GLDAGLS
+594 ALDAWMQK
-601 RRTQR
+601 RTQH
-606 WRQR
+606 WRHR

>member
-1 MMAAL
+1 MMTAATPA
-6 HHSGLPLAAAAIAV
+6 LPLGADPVVPSAV
-20 SAGSPV
+20 PH
-26 FGGELQCTA
+26 TA
-35 PVAPA
+35 RRH
-40 QLHWGASP
+40 QD
-48 AGPLPTRPHSA
+48 AGPAAPRPSRTFHGE
-59 ARRARWI
+59 RLW
-66 LAALVLGVLGLLL
+66 LGVLVLGLLGVLL
-79 IAILLPVGTLLGKSL
+79 IAIALPVGALLGRSF
-94 WAEDGRFTGL
+94 WSADGQFSGL
-104 AQFVAYARTPGVG
+104 AQYMAYARTPGVA

-123 LWLSALSATLGVAL
+123 LWLSATSSTLCVAL
-137 AYGYAYGVMR
+137 AYGYAYGVVRSCMP
-147 CCLPGARWFRAVAL
+147 LAAWFRAIAL

-166 PSLLMAISLIYLF
+166 PSLLMAISLVYLF
-179 GSQGLLKSWLMGGSA
+179 GAQGLLKSWLLGGSA
-194 YGPFGIVVGAV
+194 YGPFGIILGSV

-232 TLGASRWRSFWQV
+232 TLGAGRWCSFCQV
-245 TLPGSRYGL
+245 TLPSSRYGL
-254 MISWIVVFVLVVTDF
+254 LIAWIVVFVLVVTDF

-279 QVLAT
+279 PMLAT
-284 DIYKQVIGQQN
+284 DIYKQVIGQHN

-300 VVALLLLLP
+300 VVAMLLLVP

-314 VAERHLR
+314 AAERHLR
-321 QRQAATLGLRSVLFT
+321 ARQAATMAVRATPLVPQPAALR
-336 SQPHAPLDRAM
+336 DRA
-347 LVYCGLVALVLL
+347 LLLYCSLVAMGLL
-359 TVMGT
+359 AVMGT

-369 LVSFWP
+369 LVTFWP
-375 YNLTL
+375 YNLSL
-380 SFKNYRFDMMD
+380 GFRHYQFDMMD
-391 GGGWASYGNSLQLAL
+391 GGGWASYGNSLAMAAA
-406 GTAVVGALLSFLTAY
+406 TAVVGSLLSFLSAY
-421 LVAKPTHWAR
+421 LVAKPTGWAR
-431 TRQWLH
+431 ARQWLH
-437 AVATLPMAVPGLAL
+437 GVATLPMAVPGLAL

-462 WNPLHFLYGSLSILV
+462 SNPLHFLYGSLGILAL
-477 VCTVAHFFSV
+477 CSVAHFFSV

-552 APETTLAS
+552 APETSLAS

-581 IFATAAVGRLLIA
+581 IFATAAVGRVLIA
-594 GLDAGLS
+594 ALDAWTQQ
-601 RRTQR
+601 RTQH
-606 WRQR
+606 WRHR

>member
-1 MMAAL
+1 MSFSTAVLGAASIPSASRKQG
-6 HHSGLPLAAAAIAV
+6 SGPAAPRQTYIFNWEKLWL
-20 SAGSPV
+20 G
-26 FGGELQCTA
+26 
-35 PVAPA
+35 
-40 QLHWGASP
+40 
-48 AGPLPTRPHSA
+48 
-59 ARRARWI
+59 
-66 LAALVLGVLGLLL
+66 ALVLGLLVVLLVA
-79 IAILLPVGTLLGKSL
+79 IALPVGTLLGHSFVS
-94 WAEDGRFTGL
+94 ADGQFSGL
-104 AQFVAYARTPGVG
+104 AQFMAYARTPGVG
-117 QSLFNS
+117 RSLFNS
-123 LWLSALSATLGVAL
+123 LWLSALSSTLCVAL
-137 AYGYAYGVMR
+137 AYGYAYGVVRSCMP
-147 CCLPGARWFRAVAL
+147 LARLFRAIAL

-179 GSQGLLKSWLMGGSA
+179 GAQGMLKSWLLGGSA
-194 YGPFGIVVGAV
+194 YGPFGIVLGSV
-205 LWTFPHALMI
+205 LWTFPHALMV

-232 TLGASRWRSFWQV
+232 TLGAGRWRSFCQV
-245 TLPGSRYGL
+245 TLPASRYGL
-254 MISWIVVFVLVVTDF
+254 MIAWIVVFVLVVTDF

-279 QVLAT
+279 QMLAT

-300 VVALLLLLP
+300 VVAMLLLVP

-314 VAERHLR
+314 AAERHLR
-321 QRQAATLGLRSVLFT
+321 TKQAATMAVRAVPLVP
-336 SQPHAPLDRAM
+336 QPHAPLDRAL
-347 LVYCGLVALVLL
+347 LVYCSLIALALL
-359 TVMGT
+359 AVMGT
-364 AVLAS
+364 AMLAS

-375 YNLTL
+375 YNLSL
-380 SFKNYRFDMMD
+380 SFKHYQFDMMD
-391 GGGWASYGNSLQLAL
+391 GGGWASYGNSLTMAAA
-406 GTAVVGALLSFLTAY
+406 TAVIGALLSFLSAY
-421 LVAKPTHWAR
+421 LVAKPTGWVRA
-431 TRQWLH
+431 RQWLH

-451 GLGYILFFNAA
+451 GLGYILFFNAGG
-462 WNPLHFLYGSLSILV
+462 NPLHFLYGSLGILV
-477 VCTVAHFFSV
+477 LCSVAHFFSV

-512 PFWTVLWRVH
+512 PFWTLLWRVH

-552 APETTLAS
+552 SPETTLAS

-594 GLDAGLS
+594 ALDAWMQK
-601 RRTQR
+601 RTQH
-606 WRQR
+606 WRHR

>member
-1 MMAAL
+1 MMTAATPA
-6 HHSGLPLAAAAIAV
+6 LPLGADPVVPSAV
-20 SAGSPV
+20 PH
-26 FGGELQCTA
+26 TA
-35 PVAPA
+35 RRH
-40 QLHWGASP
+40 QD
-48 AGPLPTRPHSA
+48 AGPAAPRPSRTFHGE
-59 ARRARWI
+59 RLW
-66 LAALVLGVLGLLL
+66 LGVLVLGLLGVLL
-79 IAILLPVGTLLGKSL
+79 IAIALPVGALLGRSF
-94 WAEDGRFTGL
+94 WSADGQFSGL
-104 AQFVAYARTPGVG
+104 AQYMAYARTPGVA

-123 LWLSALSATLGVAL
+123 LWLSATSSTLCVAL
-137 AYGYAYGVMR
+137 AYGYAYGVVRSCMP
-147 CCLPGARWFRAVAL
+147 LAAWFRAIAL

-179 GSQGLLKSWLMGGSA
+179 GAQGLLKSWLLGGSA
-194 YGPFGIVVGAV
+194 YGPFGIILGSV

-232 TLGASRWRSFWQV
+232 TLGAGRWRSFCQV
-245 TLPGSRYGL
+245 TLPSSRYGL
-254 MISWIVVFVLVVTDF
+254 LIAWIVVFVLVVTDF

-279 QVLAT
+279 PMLAT
-284 DIYKQVIGQQN
+284 DIYKQVIGQHN

-300 VVALLLLLP
+300 VVAMLLLVP

-314 VAERHLR
+314 AAERHLR
-321 QRQAATLGLRSVLFT
+321 ARQAATMAVRATPLVPQPAALR
-336 SQPHAPLDRAM
+336 DRA
-347 LVYCGLVALVLL
+347 LLLYCSLVAMVLL
-359 TVMGT
+359 AVMGT

-369 LVSFWP
+369 LVTFWP
-375 YNLTL
+375 YNLSL
-380 SFKNYRFDMMD
+380 GFRHYQFDMMD
-391 GGGWASYGNSLQLAL
+391 GGGWASYGNSLAMAAA
-406 GTAVVGALLSFLTAY
+406 TAVVGSLLSFLSAY
-421 LVAKPTHWAR
+421 LVAKPTGWAR
-431 TRQWLH
+431 ARQWLH
-437 AVATLPMAVPGLAL
+437 GVATLPMAVPGLAL

-462 WNPLHFLYGSLSILV
+462 SNPLHFLYGSLGILAL
-477 VCTVAHFFSV
+477 CSVAHFFSV

-522 LPVCLPAVMQV
+522 LPVCLPTVMQV

-552 APETTLAS
+552 APETSLAS

-581 IFATAAVGRLLIA
+581 IFATAAVGRVLIA
-594 GLDAGLS
+594 ALDAWTQQ
-601 RRTQR
+601 RTQH
-606 WRQR
+606 WRHR

>member
-1 MMAAL
+1 MMAAATPA
-6 HHSGLPLAAAAIAV
+6 LPLGADPVVPSAV
-20 SAGSPV
+20 
-26 FGGELQCTA
+26 QHTA
-35 PVAPA
+35 RRH
-40 QLHWGASP
+40 QD
-48 AGPLPTRPHSA
+48 AGPAAPRPSRTFHGE
-59 ARRARWI
+59 RLW
-66 LAALVLGVLGLLL
+66 LGVLVLGLLGVLL
-79 IAILLPVGTLLGKSL
+79 IAIALPVGALLGRSF
-94 WAEDGRFTGL
+94 WSADGQFSGL
-104 AQFVAYARTPGVG
+104 AQYMAYARTPGVA

-123 LWLSALSATLGVAL
+123 LWLSATSSTLCVTL
-137 AYGYAYGVMR
+137 AYGYAYGVVRSRMP
-147 CCLPGARWFRAVAL
+147 LAAWFRAIAL

-179 GSQGLLKSWLMGGSA
+179 GAQGLLKSWLWGGSA
-194 YGPFGIVVGAV
+194 YGPFGIILGSV

-232 TLGASRWRSFWQV
+232 TLGAGRWRSFCQV
-245 TLPGSRYGL
+245 TLPSSRYGL
-254 MISWIVVFVLVVTDF
+254 LIAWIVVFVLVVTDF

-279 QVLAT
+279 PMLAT
-284 DIYKQVIGQQN
+284 DIYKQVIGQHN

-300 VVALLLLLP
+300 VVAMLLLVP

-314 VAERHLR
+314 AAERHLR
-321 QRQAATLGLRSVLFT
+321 ARQAATMAVRAIPLVPQASALR
-336 SQPHAPLDRAM
+336 DRAA
-347 LVYCGLVALVLL
+347 LLYCSTVAMALL
-359 TVMGT
+359 AVMGT
-364 AVLAS
+364 AMLAS
-369 LVSFWP
+369 LVTFWP
-375 YNLTL
+375 YNLNL
-380 SFKNYRFDMMD
+380 GFKHYQFDMMD
-391 GGGWASYGNSLQLAL
+391 GGGWASYGNSLAMAAA
-406 GTAVVGALLSFLTAY
+406 TAVVGALLSFLSAY
-421 LVAKPTHWAR
+421 LVAKPTGWAR
-431 TRQWLH
+431 ARQWLH

-451 GLGYILFFNAA
+451 GLGYILFFNADS
-462 WNPLHFLYGSLSILV
+462 NPLHFLYGSLGILV
-477 VCTVAHFFSV
+477 LCSVAHFFSV

-512 PFWTVLWRVH
+512 PFWTLLWRVH

-552 APETTLAS
+552 APETSLAS

-594 GLDAGLS
+594 ALDAWTQQ
-601 RRTQR
+601 RTQH
-606 WRQR
+606 WRHR

>member
-1 MMAAL
+1 MSFSTAVLGAASIPSASRKQA
-6 HHSGLPLAAAAIAV
+6 SGPAAPRQTYIFNWEKLWL
-20 SAGSPV
+20 G
-26 FGGELQCTA
+26 
-35 PVAPA
+35 
-40 QLHWGASP
+40 
-48 AGPLPTRPHSA
+48 
-59 ARRARWI
+59 
-66 LAALVLGVLGLLL
+66 ALVLGLLVVLLVA
-79 IAILLPVGTLLGKSL
+79 IALPVGTLLGHSFVS
-94 WAEDGRFTGL
+94 ADGQFSGL
-104 AQFVAYARTPGVG
+104 AQFMAYARTPGVG
-117 QSLFNS
+117 RSLFNS
-123 LWLSALSATLGVAL
+123 LWLSALSSTLCVAL
-137 AYGYAYGVMR
+137 AYGYAYGVVRSCMP
-147 CCLPGARWFRAVAL
+147 LARLFRAIAL

-179 GSQGLLKSWLMGGSA
+179 GAQGMLKSWLLGGSA
-194 YGPFGIVVGAV
+194 YGPFGIVLGSV

-232 TLGASRWRSFWQV
+232 TLGAGRWRSFCQV
-245 TLPGSRYGL
+245 TLPASRYGL
-254 MISWIVVFVLVVTDF
+254 MIAWIVVFVLVVTDF

-279 QVLAT
+279 QMLAT

-295 LSMGA
+295 LSMGS
-300 VVALLLLLP
+300 VVAMLLLVP

-314 VAERHLR
+314 AAERHLR
-321 QRQAATLGLRSVLFT
+321 AKQAASMAVRAVPLVP
-336 SQPHAPLDRAM
+336 QPHAPLDRAL
-347 LVYCGLVALVLL
+347 LVYCSLIALALL
-359 TVMGT
+359 AVMGT
-364 AVLAS
+364 AMLAS

-375 YNLTL
+375 YDLSL
-380 SFKNYRFDMMD
+380 SFKHYQFDMMD
-391 GGGWASYGNSLQLAL
+391 GGGWASYGNSLTMAAA
-406 GTAVVGALLSFLTAY
+406 TAVIGALLSFLSAY
-421 LVAKPTHWAR
+421 LVAKPTGWVRA
-431 TRQWLH
+431 RQWLH

-451 GLGYILFFNAA
+451 GLGYILFFNAGD
-462 WNPLHFLYGSLSILV
+462 NPLHFLYGSLGILV
-477 VCTVAHFFSV
+477 LCSVAHFFSV

-512 PFWTVLWRVH
+512 PFWTLLWRVH

-552 APETTLAS
+552 SPETTLAS

-594 GLDAGLS
+594 ALDAWMQK
-601 RRTQR
+601 RTQH
-606 WRQR
+606 WRHR

>member
-1 MMAAL
+1 MSFSTAVLGAASIPSASRKQA
-6 HHSGLPLAAAAIAV
+6 SGP
-20 SAGSPV
+20 
-26 FGGELQCTA
+26 TA
-35 PVAPA
+35 PRQTYVFNWEK
-40 QLHWGASP
+40 LWLG
-48 AGPLPTRPHSA
+48 
-59 ARRARWI
+59 
-66 LAALVLGVLGLLL
+66 ALVLALLVVLLVA
-79 IAILLPVGTLLGKSL
+79 IALPVGTLLGHSFVS
-94 WAEDGRFTGL
+94 ADGQFSGL
-104 AQFVAYARTPGVG
+104 AQFMAYARMPGIG
-117 QSLFNS
+117 RSLFNS
-123 LWLSALSATLGVAL
+123 LWLSALSSTLCVAL
-137 AYGYAYGVMR
+137 AYGYAYGVVRSCMP
-147 CCLPGARWFRAVAL
+147 LARLFRAIAL

-179 GSQGLLKSWLMGGSA
+179 GAQGMLKSWLLGGSA
-194 YGPFGIVVGAV
+194 YGPFGIVLGSV

-232 TLGASRWRSFWQV
+232 TLGAGRWRSFCQV
-245 TLPGSRYGL
+245 TLPASRYGL
-254 MISWIVVFVLVVTDF
+254 MIAWIVVFVLVVTDF

-279 QVLAT
+279 QMLAT

-300 VVALLLLLP
+300 VVAMLLLVP

-314 VAERHLR
+314 AAERHLR
-321 QRQAATLGLRSVLFT
+321 AKQAATMTVRAVPLVP
-336 SQPHAPLDRAM
+336 QPHAPLDRAL
-347 LVYCGLVALVLL
+347 LVYCSLIALALL
-359 TVMGT
+359 AVMGT
-364 AVLAS
+364 AMLAS

-375 YNLTL
+375 YNLSL
-380 SFKNYRFDMMD
+380 SFKHYQFDMMD
-391 GGGWASYGNSLQLAL
+391 GGGWASYGNSLTMAAA
-406 GTAVVGALLSFLTAY
+406 TAVIGALLSFLSAY
-421 LVAKPTHWAR
+421 LVAKPTGWVRA
-431 TRQWLH
+431 RQWLH

-451 GLGYILFFNAA
+451 GLGYILFFNAGG
-462 WNPLHFLYGSLSILV
+462 NPLHFLYGSLGILV
-477 VCTVAHFFSV
+477 LCSVAHFFSV

-512 PFWTVLWRVH
+512 PFWTLLWRVH

-552 APETTLAS
+552 SPETTLAS

-594 GLDAGLS
+594 ALDAWMQK
-601 RRTQR
+601 RTQH
-606 WRQR
+606 WRHR

>member
-1 MMAAL
+1 MDASSSAL
-6 HHSGLPLAAAAIAV
+6 PV
-20 SAGSPV
+20 GSY
-26 FGGELQCTA
+26 
-35 PVAPA
+35 APA
-40 QLHWGASP
+40 AESRRQQGTGP
-48 AGPLPTRPHSA
+48 AAPRQTRFFD
-59 ARRARWI
+59 WEK
-66 LAALVLGVLGLLL
+66 LWLGLSVLGLLGAL
-79 IAILLPVGTLLGKSL
+79 LVAIALPVGALLGRSFVS
-94 WAEDGRFTGL
+94 ADGKFSGL
-104 AQFVAYARTPGVG
+104 AQYLAYAQTPGVA

-123 LWLSALSATLGVAL
+123 LWLSAISSTLCVAL

-147 CCLPGARWFRAVAL
+147 SCMPLARFFRAIAL

-179 GSQGLLKSWLMGGSA
+179 GAQGLLKSWLLGGSA
-194 YGPFGIVVGAV
+194 YGPFGIILGSV

-232 TLGASRWRSFWQV
+232 TLGAGRWRSFCQV
-245 TLPGSRYGL
+245 TLPASRYGL
-254 MISWIVVFVLVVTDF
+254 MIAWIVVFVLVVTDF

-279 QVLAT
+279 QMLAT

-300 VVALLLLLP
+300 VVAMLLLVP

-314 VAERHLR
+314 AAERHLR
-321 QRQAATLGLRSVLFT
+321 ARQAAAMSVRAVPLVP
-336 SQPHAPLDRAM
+336 QPCVPLDRAL
-347 LVYCGLVALVLL
+347 LVYCSLMALALL
-359 TVMGT
+359 AVMGV

-380 SFKNYRFDMMD
+380 TFRNYQFDLMD
-391 GGGWASYGNSLQLAL
+391 GGGWASYANSLTMAVA
-406 GTAVVGALLSFLTAY
+406 TAATGALLSFLSAY
-421 LVAKPTHWAR
+421 LVAKPTGWGRA
-431 TRQWLH
+431 RQWLH

-451 GLGYILFFNAA
+451 GLGYILFFNAGG
-462 WNPLHFLYGSLSILV
+462 NPLHFLYGSMGILV
-477 VCTVAHFFSV
+477 LCTVAHFFSV

-505 VADSMGV
+505 VADSMGL
-512 PFWTVLWRVH
+512 PFWTLLWRVH

-552 APETTLAS
+552 SPETTLAS

-581 IFATAAVGRLLIA
+581 IFATAAAGRLLIA
-594 GLDAGLS
+594 LLDAWLQ
-601 RRTQR
+601 RRTQH

>member
-1 MMAAL
+1 MMTAAIPA
-6 HHSGLPLAAAAIAV
+6 LPLGADPVVPSAV
-20 SAGSPV
+20 PH
-26 FGGELQCTA
+26 TA
-35 PVAPA
+35 RRH
-40 QLHWGASP
+40 QD
-48 AGPLPTRPHSA
+48 AGPAAPRPSRTFHGE
-59 ARRARWI
+59 RLW
-66 LAALVLGVLGLLL
+66 LGVLVLGLLGVLL
-79 IAILLPVGTLLGKSL
+79 IAIALPVGALLGRSF
-94 WAEDGRFTGL
+94 WSADGQFSGL
-104 AQFVAYARTPGVG
+104 AQYMAYARTPGVA

-123 LWLSALSATLGVAL
+123 LWLSATSSTLCVAL
-137 AYGYAYGVMR
+137 AYGYAYGVVRSCMP
-147 CCLPGARWFRAVAL
+147 LAAWFRAIAL

-179 GSQGLLKSWLMGGSA
+179 GAQGLLKSWLLGGSA
-194 YGPFGIVVGAV
+194 YGPFGIILGSV

-232 TLGASRWRSFWQV
+232 TLGAGRWRSFCQV
-245 TLPGSRYGL
+245 TLPSSRYGL
-254 MISWIVVFVLVVTDF
+254 LIAWIVVFVLVVTDF

-279 QVLAT
+279 PMLAT
-284 DIYKQVIGQQN
+284 DIYKQVIGQHN

-300 VVALLLLLP
+300 VVAMLLLVP

-314 VAERHLR
+314 AAERHLR
-321 QRQAATLGLRSVLFT
+321 ARQAATMAVRATPLVPQPAALR
-336 SQPHAPLDRAM
+336 DRA
-347 LVYCGLVALVLL
+347 LLLYCSLVAMGLL
-359 TVMGT
+359 AVMGT

-369 LVSFWP
+369 LVTFWP
-375 YNLTL
+375 YNLSL
-380 SFKNYRFDMMD
+380 GFRHYQFDMMD
-391 GGGWASYGNSLQLAL
+391 GGGWASYGNSLAMAAA
-406 GTAVVGALLSFLTAY
+406 TAVVGALLSFLSAY
-421 LVAKPTHWAR
+421 LVAKPTGWAR
-431 TRQWLH
+431 ARQWLH

-462 WNPLHFLYGSLSILV
+462 SNPLHFLYGSLGILV
-477 VCTVAHFFSV
+477 LCSVAHFFSV

-552 APETTLAS
+552 APETSLAS
-560 VAVLAMDDAG
+560 AAVLAMDDAG

-594 GLDAGLS
+594 ALDGWTQK
-601 RRTQR
+601 RTQH
-606 WRQR
+606 WRHR

>member
-1 MMAAL
+1 MNA
-6 HHSGLPLAAAAIAV
+6 SS
-20 SAGSPV
+20 SAMPVGSY
-26 FGGELQCTA
+26 
-35 PVAPA
+35 APA
-40 QLHWGASP
+40 AESRRQQGTGP
-48 AGPLPTRPHSA
+48 ATPRQTRFFD
-59 ARRARWI
+59 WEK
-66 LAALVLGVLGLLL
+66 LWLGALVLGLLGALLVA
-79 IAILLPVGTLLGKSL
+79 IALPVGALLRHSFVSADGKFS
-94 WAEDGRFTGL
+94 GL
-104 AQFVAYARTPGVG
+104 AQYLAYAQMPGVG

-123 LWLSALSATLGVAL
+123 LWLSAFSSTLCVAL

-147 CCLPGARWFRAVAL
+147 SCMPLAKLFRAIAL

-179 GSQGLLKSWLMGGSA
+179 GAQGLLKSWLLGGTA
-194 YGPFGIVVGAV
+194 YGPFGIILGSV

-232 TLGASRWRSFWQV
+232 TLGAGRWRSFCQV
-245 TLPGSRYGL
+245 TLPASRYGL
-254 MISWIVVFVLVVTDF
+254 MIAWIVVFVLVVTDF

-279 QVLAT
+279 QMLAT

-300 VVALLLLLP
+300 VVAMLLLVP

-314 VAERHLR
+314 AAERHLR
-321 QRQAATLGLRSVLFT
+321 ARQAAAMSVRAVPLVP
-336 SQPHAPLDRAM
+336 QPYAPLDRAL
-347 LVYCGLVALVLL
+347 LVYCSLMALALL
-359 TVMGT
+359 AVMGV

-375 YNLTL
+375 YNLSL
-380 SFKNYRFDMMD
+380 SFKHYQFDMMD
-391 GGGWASYGNSLQLAL
+391 GGGWASYANSLTMAVA
-406 GTAVVGALLSFLTAY
+406 TAVIGALMSFLSAY
-421 LVAKPTHWAR
+421 LVARPTGWGRA
-431 TRQWLH
+431 RQWLH

-451 GLGYILFFNAA
+451 GLGYILFFNAGS
-462 WNPLHFLYGSLSILV
+462 NPLHFLYGSMGILV
-477 VCTVAHFFSV
+477 LCTVAHFFSV

-505 VADSMGV
+505 VADSMGL
-512 PFWTVLWRVH
+512 PFWTLLWRVH

-552 APETTLAS
+552 SPETTLAS

-581 IFATAAVGRLLIA
+581 IFATAAAGRLLIA
-594 GLDAGLS
+594 LLDAWLQ
-601 RRTQR
+601 RRTQH

>member
-1 MMAAL
+1 MMAAATPVL
-6 HHSGLPLAAAAIAV
+6 PLGADPVALPAVQHIARRHPHSGPAAPQPSAAI
-20 SAGSPV
+20 PW
-26 FGGELQCTA
+26 ERL
-35 PVAPA
+35 
-40 QLHWGASP
+40 W
-48 AGPLPTRPHSA
+48 
-59 ARRARWI
+59 
-66 LAALVLGVLGLLL
+66 LGVLVVGLLAVL
-79 IAILLPVGTLLGKSL
+79 LVTIALPVGALLGRSF
-94 WAEDGRFTGL
+94 WSADGKFLGL
-104 AQFVAYARTPGVG
+104 AQYMAYASTPGVA

-123 LWLSALSATLGVAL
+123 LWLSATSSTLCVVL
-137 AYGYAYGVMR
+137 AYGYAYGVVRSCMP
-147 CCLPGARWFRAVAL
+147 LAALFRAIAL

-179 GSQGLLKSWLMGGSA
+179 GAQGLLKSWLLGGSA
-194 YGPFGIVVGAV
+194 YGPFGIILGSV

-232 TLGASRWRSFWQV
+232 TLGAGRWRSFCQV
-245 TLPGSRYGL
+245 TLTSSRYGL
-254 MISWIVVFVLVVTDF
+254 LIAWIVVFVLVVTDF

-279 QVLAT
+279 PMLAT
-284 DIYKQVIGQQN
+284 DIYKQVIGQHN

-300 VVALLLLLP
+300 VVAMLLLVP

-314 VAERHLR
+314 AAERHLR
-321 QRQAATLGLRSVLFT
+321 ARQAATMAVRATPLVPQPAALR
-336 SQPHAPLDRAM
+336 DRA
-347 LVYCGLVALVLL
+347 LLLYCSLVAMGLL
-359 TVMGT
+359 AVMGT

-369 LVSFWP
+369 LVTFWP
-375 YNLTL
+375 YNLSL
-380 SFKNYRFDMMD
+380 GFRHYQFDMMD
-391 GGGWASYGNSLQLAL
+391 GGGWASYGNSLAMAAA
-406 GTAVVGALLSFLTAY
+406 TAVVGALLSFLSAY
-421 LVAKPTHWAR
+421 LVAKPTGWAR
-431 TRQWLH
+431 ARQWLH
-437 AVATLPMAVPGLAL
+437 GVATLPMAVPGLAL

-462 WNPLHFLYGSLSILV
+462 SNPLHFLYGSLGILV
-477 VCTVAHFFSV
+477 LCSVAHFFSV

-533 AGYFFVN
+533 TGYFFVN

-552 APETTLAS
+552 APETSLAS

-594 GLDAGLS
+594 ALDAWTQQ
-601 RRTQR
+601 RTQH
-606 WRQR
+606 WRHR

>member
-1 MMAAL
+1 MMTAATPA
-6 HHSGLPLAAAAIAV
+6 LPLGADPVVPSAV
-20 SAGSPV
+20 PH
-26 FGGELQCTA
+26 TA
-35 PVAPA
+35 RRH
-40 QLHWGASP
+40 QD
-48 AGPLPTRPHSA
+48 AGPAAPRPSRTFHGE
-59 ARRARWI
+59 RLW
-66 LAALVLGVLGLLL
+66 LGVLVLGLLGVLL
-79 IAILLPVGTLLGKSL
+79 IAIALPVGALLGRSF
-94 WAEDGRFTGL
+94 WSADGQFSGL
-104 AQFVAYARTPGVG
+104 AQYMAYARTPGVA

-123 LWLSALSATLGVAL
+123 LWLSATSSTLCVAL
-137 AYGYAYGVMR
+137 AYGYAYGVVRSCMP
-147 CCLPGARWFRAVAL
+147 LAAWFRAIAL

-179 GSQGLLKSWLMGGSA
+179 GVQGLLKSWLLGGSA
-194 YGPFGIVVGAV
+194 YGPFGIILGSV

-232 TLGASRWRSFWQV
+232 TLGAGRWRSFCQV
-245 TLPGSRYGL
+245 TLPSSRYGL
-254 MISWIVVFVLVVTDF
+254 LIAWIVVFVLVVTDF

-279 QVLAT
+279 PMLAT
-284 DIYKQVIGQQN
+284 DIYKQVIGQHN

-300 VVALLLLLP
+300 VVAMLLLVP

-314 VAERHLR
+314 AAERHLR
-321 QRQAATLGLRSVLFT
+321 ARQAATMAVRATPLVPQPAALR
-336 SQPHAPLDRAM
+336 DRA
-347 LVYCGLVALVLL
+347 LLLYCSLVAMGLL
-359 TVMGT
+359 AVMGT

-369 LVSFWP
+369 LVTFWP
-375 YNLTL
+375 YNLSL
-380 SFKNYRFDMMD
+380 GFRHYQFDMMD
-391 GGGWASYGNSLQLAL
+391 GGGWASYGNSLAMAAA
-406 GTAVVGALLSFLTAY
+406 TAVVGSLLSFLSAY
-421 LVAKPTHWAR
+421 LVAKPTGWAR
-431 TRQWLH
+431 ARQWLH
-437 AVATLPMAVPGLAL
+437 GVATLPMAVPGLAL

-462 WNPLHFLYGSLSILV
+462 SNPLHFLYGSLGILAL
-477 VCTVAHFFSV
+477 CSVAHFFSV

-552 APETTLAS
+552 APETSLAS

-581 IFATAAVGRLLIA
+581 IFATAAVGRVLIA
-594 GLDAGLS
+594 ALDAWTQQ
-601 RRTQR
+601 RTQH
-606 WRQR
+606 WRHR

>member
-1 MMAAL
+1 MTAATPA
-6 HHSGLPLAAAAIAV
+6 LPLGADPVVPSAV
-20 SAGSPV
+20 PH
-26 FGGELQCTA
+26 TA
-35 PVAPA
+35 RRH
-40 QLHWGASP
+40 QD
-48 AGPLPTRPHSA
+48 AGPAAPRPSRTFHGE
-59 ARRARWI
+59 RLW
-66 LAALVLGVLGLLL
+66 LGVLVLGLLGVLL
-79 IAILLPVGTLLGKSL
+79 IAIALPVGALLGRSF
-94 WAEDGRFTGL
+94 WSADGQFSGL
-104 AQFVAYARTPGVG
+104 AQYMAYARTPGVA

-123 LWLSALSATLGVAL
+123 LWLSATSSTLCVAL
-137 AYGYAYGVMR
+137 AYGYAYGVVRSCMP
-147 CCLPGARWFRAVAL
+147 LAAWFRAIAL

-179 GSQGLLKSWLMGGSA
+179 GAQGLLKSWLLGGSA
-194 YGPFGIVVGAV
+194 YGPFGIILGSV

-232 TLGASRWRSFWQV
+232 TLGAGRWRSFCQV
-245 TLPGSRYGL
+245 TLPSSRYGL
-254 MISWIVVFVLVVTDF
+254 LIAWIVVFVLVVTDF

-279 QVLAT
+279 PMLAT
-284 DIYKQVIGQQN
+284 DIYKQVIGQHN

-300 VVALLLLLP
+300 VVAMLLLVP

-314 VAERHLR
+314 AAERHLR
-321 QRQAATLGLRSVLFT
+321 ARQAATMAVRATPLVPQPAALR
-336 SQPHAPLDRAM
+336 DRA
-347 LVYCGLVALVLL
+347 LLLYCSLVAMGLL
-359 TVMGT
+359 AVMGT

-369 LVSFWP
+369 LVTFWP
-375 YNLTL
+375 YNLSL
-380 SFKNYRFDMMD
+380 GFRHYQFDMMD
-391 GGGWASYGNSLQLAL
+391 GGGWASYGNSLAMAAA
-406 GTAVVGALLSFLTAY
+406 TAVVGALLSFLSAY
-421 LVAKPTHWAR
+421 LVAKPTGWAR
-431 TRQWLH
+431 ARQWLH

-462 WNPLHFLYGSLSILV
+462 SNPLHFLYGSLGILV
-477 VCTVAHFFSV
+477 LCSVAHFFSV

-552 APETTLAS
+552 APETSLAS
-560 VAVLAMDDAG
+560 AAVLAMDDAG

-594 GLDAGLS
+594 ALDGWTQK
-601 RRTQR
+601 RTQH
-606 WRQR
+606 WRHR

>member
-1 MMAAL
+1 MMAVATPA
-6 HHSGLPLAAAAIAV
+6 LPLGADPVVPSAV
-20 SAGSPV
+20 PH
-26 FGGELQCTA
+26 TA
-35 PVAPA
+35 RR
-40 QLHWGASP
+40 HRD
-48 AGPLPTRPHSA
+48 AGPAAPRPSRTFHGE
-59 ARRARWI
+59 RLW
-66 LAALVLGVLGLLL
+66 LGVLVLGLLGVLL
-79 IAILLPVGTLLGKSL
+79 IAIALPVGALLGRSF
-94 WAEDGRFTGL
+94 WSADGQFSGL
-104 AQFVAYARTPGVG
+104 AQYMAYARTPGVA

-123 LWLSALSATLGVAL
+123 LWLAATSSTLCVAL
-137 AYGYAYGVMR
+137 AYGYAYGVVR
-147 CCLPGARWFRAVAL
+147 CCMPLAAWFRAIAL

-179 GSQGLLKSWLMGGSA
+179 GAQGLLKSWLLGGSA
-194 YGPFGIVVGAV
+194 YGPFGIILGSV

-232 TLGASRWRSFWQV
+232 TLGAGRWRSFCQV
-245 TLPGSRYGL
+245 TLPSSRYGL
-254 MISWIVVFVLVVTDF
+254 LIAWIVVFVLVVTDF

-279 QVLAT
+279 PMLAT
-284 DIYKQVIGQQN
+284 DIYKQVIGQHN

-300 VVALLLLLP
+300 VVAMLLLVP

-314 VAERHLR
+314 AAERHLR
-321 QRQAATLGLRSVLFT
+321 ARQAATMAVRATPLVPQPAALR
-336 SQPHAPLDRAM
+336 DRA
-347 LVYCGLVALVLL
+347 LLLYCSLVAMGLL
-359 TVMGT
+359 AVMGT

-369 LVSFWP
+369 LVTFWP
-375 YNLTL
+375 YNLSL
-380 SFKNYRFDMMD
+380 GFRHYQFDMMD
-391 GGGWASYGNSLQLAL
+391 GGGWASYGNSLAMAAA
-406 GTAVVGALLSFLTAY
+406 TAVVGALLSFLSAY
-421 LVAKPTHWAR
+421 LVAKPTGWAR
-431 TRQWLH
+431 ARQWLH

-462 WNPLHFLYGSLSILV
+462 SNPLHFLYGSLGILV
-477 VCTVAHFFSV
+477 LCSVAHFFSV

-552 APETTLAS
+552 APETSLAS

-594 GLDAGLS
+594 ALDAWTQQ
-601 RRTQR
+601 RTQH
-606 WRQR
+606 WRHR